1 MESFRPLLFE
11 PLTQAPLLQN
21 CLEKLGKPP
30 ICSYLCL
37 GEMAVSLYAEMLMRR
52 VQVDLV
58 LPAVANLFLGSNA
71 NRKSHPHTI
80 FQ

>member
-1 MESFRPLLFE
+1 
-11 PLTQAPLLQN
+11 
-21 CLEKLGKPP
+21 
-30 ICSYLCL
+30 
-37 GEMAVSLYAEMLMRR
+37 MAVSLYAEMLMRR

-71 NRKSHPHTI
+71 NRESHPHTI